1 MQKRFS
7 SESNRKMNVDP
18 RVPACGISNDC
29 KQFPFK
35 SIAGLGCETP

>member
-29 KQFPFK
+29 KQFLSK
-35 SIAGLGCETP
+35 ASLGGL